1 MPGEGE
7 KEIGF
12 EEALKKLDEIIEELE
27 KGELSLEET
36 ISKFEEGIKLCKLC
50 REKIDKAEMKI
61 EKLMEDIK

>member
-1 MPGEGE
+1 MQCEGE

-12 EEALKKLDEIIEELE
+12 EEALKKLEEIIEELE
-27 KGELSLEET
+27 KGELSLDET

-50 REKIDKAEMKI
+50 KEKIEKAEMKI

>member
-1 MPGEGE
+1 MHCEGE

-27 KGELSLEET
+27 KGELPLEET

-50 REKIDKAEMKI
+50 REKIQMAEMKI

>member
-1 MPGEGE
+1 MHCEGE

-12 EEALKKLDEIIEELE
+12 EEALKKLEEIIEELE
-27 KGELSLEET
+27 KGELPLEET

-50 REKIDKAEMKI
+50 REKIQKAEMKI

>member
-1 MPGEGE
+1 MHSEGE

-12 EEALKKLDEIIEELE
+12 EEALRKLEEIIEELE
-27 KGELSLEET
+27 KGELSLDET

-50 REKIDKAEMKI
+50 KEKIEKAEMKI

>member
-1 MPGEGE
+1 MYSEGE

-27 KGELSLEET
+27 KGELTLEET

-50 REKIDKAEMKI
+50 KEKIQKAEMKI
-61 EKLMEDIK
+61 EKLLENIK